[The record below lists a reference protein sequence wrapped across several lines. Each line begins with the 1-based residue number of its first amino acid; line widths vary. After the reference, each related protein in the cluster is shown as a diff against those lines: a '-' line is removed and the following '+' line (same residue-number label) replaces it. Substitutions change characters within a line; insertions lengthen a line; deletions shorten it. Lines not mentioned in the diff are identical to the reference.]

1 MKALYTLI
9 ILFFPFFLKAQLDSA
24 YVTKGIE
31 KAFDFYIN
39 NINCF
44 NENDNFD
51 VQCFDSLIYEN
62 QNITSLTIDLTLNPF
77 FNPPIGQ
84 SYLTAEY
91 YSSKIYDY
99 NNGQYLYYGDGSL
112 LFNLNFFSYLYLC
125 PNLENLQ
132 IIGHDFNTQY
142 NNFVIDLSQLEN
154 LKSIYIEQLNISS
167 IYLNENINLEEI
179 TLKNSPISVV
189 YLDDLEKV
197 NNIEFHNISINNFS
211 YENNLNVLDI
221 KYNNNLLNI
230 DLTADTI
237 NNLMLEYNNYLNFA
251 EINLNFNEQARVK
264 NNENFN
270 EIYFNS
276 ESGTSFID
284 FSNNNLEFINLSESS
299 LEELNHL
306 DLSNNNLSSFDLSE
320 FSLVELDHLNLSNN
334 NLNTLTL
341 SDSLPLLTFLDVSNN
356 NITNFNLNISP
367 ELSFLDLSSNNISI
381 LNLEGFLNLNYIYL
395 NDNLLESLNLSNTSF
410 FNYQYS
416 FNATNNNLSCINVD
430 DISWFSSNLT
440 YLQGEIDQYVIFDND
455 CYEINGCTDFNAV
468 NFNSNASV
476 DDGSCI
482 FIYGCTDISALN
494 YNDNAGI
501 EDGSCLYAEDP
512 CDIVPSGL
520 SVNNIIHNR
529 ITFNWSAPSAA
540 PSHYMIRYR
549 VVGTSSWTVMTAGPV
564 NSNDFNGTSRTRYFM
579 EPGTTYEWSM
589 RARVLNEDGSI
600 NCQSSWSANSEY
612 TTLPACAN
620 LENLSVD
627 NVEANWV
634 TFNADAPAAE
644 WGVWQSKGKIREA
657 GSNAYR
663 YVNGDSDGTISGVLK
678 GNFTAS
684 TDYEWHTKSWC
695 TGNVDDVGN
704 PDPKYHSGWG
714 EFSAFSTEAPCDKMP
729 TNLTTTSNGANTA
742 VIMSWDTPAPGAPDH
757 YFLEMTNLTTGAV
770 YEWNYQDGNSN
781 SRTKFGQNPG
791 DEISWRIRGACGAN
805 GTSWAT
811 PFTDYEYYTLG
822 GERLGNEIVSGL
834 NINIYPNPSSNTFNT
849 EYYSEKVSEVIVTN
863 ILGEQVYFESIKS
876 IGDISTKIDLSNYSK
891 GIYNL
896 TIKTSEGISN
906 HKLILQ

>member
-1 MKALYTLI
+1 MKAIYTLL

-24 YVTKGIE
+24 YVTMGIE
-31 KAFDFYIN
+31 KAFDFYVN

-51 VQCFDSLIYEN
+51 EQCFDSFIYEN

-77 FNPPIGQ
+77 HFNLPSAYNSI
-84 SYLTAEY
+84 LTADY
-91 YSSKIYDY
+91 YSSISYSNFY
-99 NNGQYLYYGDGSL
+99 GSFYYSDWSKL
-112 LFNLNFFSYLYLC
+112 IDLNFLNYLYLC
-125 PNLENLQ
+125 PNIENLQ
-132 IIGHDFNTQY
+132 IIGSNFNVQPVD
-142 NNFVIDLSQLEN
+142 FVIDLSQLEN

-167 IYLNENINLEEI
+167 IYLNENINLEDI

-211 YENNLNVLDI
+211 FDKNLNVLDI

-251 EINLNFNEQARVK
+251 EINLNFNEQATVK

-270 EIYFNS
+270 EIYFYS

-320 FSLVELDHLNLSNN
+320 FSLVELDHLNLSNS

-341 SDSLPLLTFLDVSNN
+341 SDSLPLLTILDVSNN
-356 NITNFNLNISP
+356 NLTNFNLNISP

-381 LNLEGFLNLNYIYL
+381 LNLEGLLNLNHVSL
-395 NDNLLESLNLSNTSF
+395 NNNLLESLNLSNTSF
-410 FNYQYS
+410 FNYQNN

-549 VVGTSSWTVMTAGPV
+549 VLGTSSWTVMTAGPV
-564 NSNDFNGTSRTRYFM
+564 NSNEFNGTSRTRYFM

-589 RARVLNEDGSI
+589 RARVLYEDGSM

-620 LENLSVD
+620 LENLSVS

-634 TFNADAPAAE
+634 TFSADAPDAS
-644 WGVWQSKGKIREA
+644 WGVWQSKGKMREL
-657 GSNAYR
+657 GTNAYR
-663 YVNGDSDGTISGVLK
+663 YVNGGSDGSISGVLK

-684 TDYEWHTKSWC
+684 TDYQWHTKAWC
-695 TGNVDDVGN
+695 TGNVDELGN
-704 PDPKYHSGWG
+704 SDPQYHSGWG
-714 EFSAFSTEAPCDKMP
+714 EFSSFTTEEICDKLP
-729 TNLTTTSNGANTA
+729 LNLSTSSNGANTA
-742 VIMSWDTPAPGAPDH
+742 ITMSWDTPLSGEPDH
-757 YFLEMTNLTTGAV
+757 YFLELNNDITGQQWQ
-770 YEWNYQDGNSN
+770 WNDIAGEQTSK
-781 SRTKFGQNPG
+781 TKFNLSSG
-791 DEISWRIRGACGAN
+791 DYSWRIRGACGEN

-811 PFTDYEYYTLG
+811 IFTQPVYYTLG
-822 GERLGNEIVSGL
+822 GERLDNEIVSDL
-834 NINIYPNPSSNTFNT
+834 NIYPNPSSNIFNL
-849 EYYSEKVSEVIVTN
+849 EFNIEAEAEILVTN
-863 ILGEQVYFESIKS
+863 VLGEQVHFESIQS
-876 IGDISTKIDLSNYSK
+876 IGKYNTQIDLSNYSK

-896 TIKTSEGISN
+896 TIKTSNGISN